1 MIQDPQ
7 HIFFILRQEPF
18 PFFFARRK
26 MSSSSEESSVNDD
39 MCKRCNAT
47 VDEDCMACVHCVS
60 AFCEKCDHEIQTI
73 APQEEYDEDGGL
85 YRPYM
90 YYYCLDCVSQAEE

>member
-1 MIQDPQ
+1 
-7 HIFFILRQEPF
+7 
-18 PFFFARRK
+18 